1 MTSLPTFK
9 TQSKQLIPPSFMTKP
24 TSELSADELI
34 GKLHELRVERDCL
47 RDDYEVLCHSIRRKF
62 DTEHEDLTKK
72 IEQVQ
77 AALDKFTNN

>member
-1 MTSLPTFK
+1 
-9 TQSKQLIPPSFMTKP
+9 MTKLDP
-24 TSELSADELI
+24 QPSADELI

-62 DTEHEDLTKK
+62 DTEHDDLTKK

-77 AALDKFTNN
+77 AALDKFTNNWKSN

>member
-1 MTSLPTFK
+1 
-9 TQSKQLIPPSFMTKP
+9 MTKP

-62 DTEHEDLTKK
+62 DTEHEDLTQK